1 MSEIQSDIQRHHTNA
16 RMSRVVVHN
25 GTVYIGGQT
34 ADDRTQDI
42 TGQTQ
47 QVLAKLDGYLKDA
60 GIDKSRLLSAQV
72 WLKDI
77 ESDFAGMNAV
87 WDAWTSPGNTP
98 TRATVESRLAAPDLL
113 VEIAVIAAAK

>member
-1 MSEIQSDIQRHHTNA
+1 MSDIQRHHTNA

-47 QVLAKLDGYLKDA
+47 QVLAKIDGYLKDA